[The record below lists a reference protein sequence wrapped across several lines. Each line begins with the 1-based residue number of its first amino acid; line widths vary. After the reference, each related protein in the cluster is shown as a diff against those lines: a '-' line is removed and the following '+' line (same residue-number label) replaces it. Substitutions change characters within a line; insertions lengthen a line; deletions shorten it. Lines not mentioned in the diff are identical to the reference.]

1 MVSPLALDPQTPTIS
16 RMVSP
21 TGIFASYLFRNPF
34 CIGIPS
40 IGIQIE
46 GIVRV
51 ETGQQTS
58 LRMFWLPLRKDIS

>member
-21 TGIFASYLFRNPF
+21 TGIFASLFRNPF